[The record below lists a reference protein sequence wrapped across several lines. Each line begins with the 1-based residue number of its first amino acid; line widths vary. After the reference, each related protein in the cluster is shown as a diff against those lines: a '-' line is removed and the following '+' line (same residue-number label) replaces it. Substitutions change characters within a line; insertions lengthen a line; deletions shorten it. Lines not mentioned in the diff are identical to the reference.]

1 MKKSLPNKKI
11 SDLLKPNSR
20 FFRSIHLE
28 RDFRDPDA
36 LSGYIL
42 TDHTLSCLERIA
54 KGLKE
59 YSGQR
64 AWRITGNYGSGKSS
78 FALFLAR
85 WFSGQELPLQI
96 RKANDYRQFTEIKPN
111 FIPVLI
117 TGSREPFGLAILKAL
132 HYCMSKLY
140 VNGRK
145 SLLLDELESC
155 LQSKEEVTEDQVLN
169 MVLAVN
175 SKIVTDNKGNG
186 LLLILDELGKF
197 LEFSM
202 LYPEK
207 QDVYLLQRL
216 AETASRSAEKPLFI
230 MGLLHQGFSTYA
242 DQLSLSG
249 QREWEKISARF
260 EEIIFDHPIEQ
271 ILTLVTSALNVHTDL
286 LPKEHFI
293 ESKKSME
300 ALIQLGWF
308 GPSPVK
314 KVLLE
319 NTSKLYPM
327 HPTVLP
333 VLVRLFSRF
342 GQNERSLFSFL
353 LSNEPFG
360 LQAFAERSAASSEYY
375 RLHNLYEYIKFNFG
389 YRLNVQSYRSY
400 WNQIDSMIESFATE
414 HELDLNILKTVG
426 ILNLLNCN
434 DLLPTEETIILAI
447 AGANSSDLMTKKIRA
462 TLDNLQKGKRTLY
475 RRGAARGF
483 CLWPHTSVDLEDAYE
498 RASQVLGTLSRITDM
513 VKDYIEL
520 RPIVARRHY
529 IQTGN
534 LRYFEVHYCSVAE
547 LVTVFKTITSD
558 ADGMIVVPL
567 CETPEERS
575 LALKFVTQPEL
586 RDRPEVLI
594 AIPPPLNALL
604 GLLQEAQRWEWVASK
619 TPELNTDRFAAEE
632 VSRQRDASRKSLEN
646 RIQGFIGL
654 RQLTGHLSLE
664 WYQQNKKLKIS
675 SGRELLSTLSDICD
689 KIYFNAPQIKNEL
702 VNRHTI
708 SSSAAA
714 ARMRLIEKVL
724 TAASKP
730 FLGMEPNKK
739 PPEMS
744 IYLSFLKASGIHQQY
759 DKDWKIDLQSSSKR
773 DDPCNIIP
781 TLRKIEEL
789 VKKKPD
795 SKISILVIFNTLKK
809 PPYGVK
815 NGVIP
820 IFFAIFVVAN
830 KNEIALYENGTFL
843 KSVGAE
849 EFLRLIKRPETF
861 EIQYCKIEGIRTDV
875 FEKLLALL
883 ELKTSESEK
892 AELLDVVRPLCMFIA
907 KLPGYVHNTKKLSQE
922 ALTVRDVILL
932 AREPVKLLFD
942 DLPKACKFEAFT
954 IDSNIKSELI
964 RDFVKK
970 LKKALDELKSAYP
983 ELKERLKKHLQDSFL
998 IPGTF
1003 SQARQTLTER
1013 TMRILVSIT
1022 EPKLKAF
1029 CLRLVDDNLPED
1041 EWIESLGSYL
1051 VLKPPNKWHDIEE
1064 DMFNQELTQLITR
1077 FHHVE
1082 SIIFSKVK
1090 NIKTSTGIRLSITQ
1104 SDGTE
1109 HEQVIY
1115 FRSEEENQ
1123 LKQLQNE
1130 LADMLSKHKRLGL
1143 VAASRAMWK
1152 LLSEKEGGRR

>member
-1 MKKSLPNKKI
+1 MKKPVPNKKI

-20 FFRSIHLE
+20 FFRSVHLE

-36 LSGYIL
+36 LSDYIL
-42 TDHTLSCLERIA
+42 NDYTFSCFERIA
-54 KGLKE
+54 TGLKE

-64 AWRITGNYGSGKSS
+64 AWRITGNYGTGKSS

-96 RKANDYRQFTEIKPN
+96 QKATDYRQITEYRPH

-117 TGSREPFGLAILKAL
+117 TGSREPLGLAILKAL
-132 HYCMSKLY
+132 HSCLCKLY

-145 SLLLDELESC
+145 PLLSDELESY
-155 LQSKEEVTEDQVLN
+155 LKSKEEITDDQILYLVLE
-169 MVLAVN
+169 VN
-175 SKIVTDNKGNG
+175 SKIIKDNRGKG
-186 LLLILDELGKF
+186 LLLILDEMGKF
-197 LEFSM
+197 LEFSV
-202 LYPEK
+202 LYPER
-207 QDVYLLQRL
+207 QDIYLLQRL
-216 AETASRSAEKPLFI
+216 AEAASRSAEKPVFI
-230 MGLLHQGFSTYA
+230 VGLLHQGFSTYA
-242 DQLSLSG
+242 DQLSQSG
-249 QREWEKISARF
+249 QKEWEKISARF
-260 EEIIFDHPIEQ
+260 EEIFFDPPIEQ
-271 ILTLVTSALNVHTDL
+271 ISTLVTSALSVHTNL
-286 LPKEHFI
+286 LPKEYFI

-308 GPSPVK
+308 GPAPAK

-319 NTSKLYPM
+319 NARKLYPM

-360 LQAFAERSAASSEYY
+360 LRAFAERYATSNEYY
-375 RLHNLYEYIKFNFG
+375 RLHNLYEYIRFNFG
-389 YRLNVQSYRSY
+389 YRLGVQSYRSH

-414 HELDLNILKTVG
+414 RELELNILKTVG

-434 DLLPTEETIILAI
+434 DLLATEETITLAI
-447 AGANSSDLMTKKIRA
+447 AGANSSDLMTKQIRA
-462 TLDNLQKGKRTLY
+462 TLDNLQKGKRALY

-483 CLWPHTSVDLEDAYE
+483 CLWPYTSVDLEEVYE
-498 RASQVLGTLSRITDM
+498 RASRALGTLNCIADM

-534 LRYFEVHYCSVAE
+534 LRYFEVLYCSVAE
-547 LVTVFKTITSD
+547 LVTVFKTVISD
-558 ADGMIVVPL
+558 ADGIIVVPL
-567 CETPEERS
+567 CETPEERF
-575 LALKFVTQPEL
+575 LALKFVMQPEL
-586 RDRPEVLI
+586 KDRPEVLI
-594 AIPPPLNALL
+594 AIPPPLNALV
-604 GLLQEAQRWEWVASK
+604 GLLQEAQRWDWIASN
-619 TPELNTDRFAAEE
+619 TPELNTDRIAAEE
-632 VSRQRDASRKSLEN
+632 VARQRDASRKSLEN

-654 RQLTGHLSLE
+654 RQLTRHLSLE
-664 WYQQNKKLKIS
+664 WYQQNNKLKIS

-702 VNRHTI
+702 VNRHSI

-714 ARMRLIEKVL
+714 ARMRLIERML

-730 FLGMEPNKK
+730 LLGMESNKK

-759 DKDWKIDLQSSSKR
+759 GKDWKFDIPSSKR
-773 DDPCNIIP
+773 EDPCNIIP
-781 TLRKIEEL
+781 TIRKIEEI

-795 SKISILVIFNTLKK
+795 NKIPILEIFNTLKK

-820 IFFAIFVVAN
+820 IFLAIFVVAN

-843 KSVGAE
+843 KSVSAE
-849 EFLRLIKRPETF
+849 EFLRLIKRPESF

-875 FEKLLALL
+875 FEKILTLL
-883 ELKTSESEK
+883 ELKTSESKK
-892 AELLDVVRPLCMFIA
+892 AELLDVVRPLCTFIA

-922 ALTVRDVILL
+922 ALAVRDVILL
-932 AREPVKLLFD
+932 AREPVKLLFY
-942 DLPKACKFEAFT
+942 DLPKACRFDAFN

-964 RDFVKK
+964 RDFVKR

-983 ELKERLKKHLQDSFL
+983 ELKERLKKQLQDSFST
-998 IPGTF
+998 PGSF
-1003 SQARQTLTER
+1003 SQARQTLAER
-1013 TMRILVSIT
+1013 SMRILASIT
-1022 EPKLKAF
+1022 EPKLKTF
-1029 CLRLVDDNLPED
+1029 CLRLIDDNLPED

-1051 VLKPPNKWHDIEE
+1051 ALKPPGKWHDLEE
-1064 DMFNQELTQLITR
+1064 DMFNQELTQLKTR
-1077 FHHVE
+1077 FHHME
-1082 SIIFSKVK
+1082 SIIFSKIK
-1090 NIKTSTGIRLSITQ
+1090 NAKNGTGIRLSITQ

-1115 FRSEEENQ
+1115 FRSEEEKQ

-1130 LADMLSKHKRLGL
+1130 LTDILSKHKRLGL

>member
-1 MKKSLPNKKI
+1 MKKSVPNKKI
-11 SDLLKPNSR
+11 SDLLKPNDR
-20 FFRSIHLE
+20 FFRSVHLE

-42 TDHTLSCLERIA
+42 SDHTLSCLERIA

-59 YSGQR
+59 HSGQR
-64 AWRITGNYGSGKSS
+64 AWRVTGNYGSGKSS
-78 FALFLAR
+78 FALFLAQ
-85 WFSGQELPLQI
+85 WFSGQELPVQV
-96 RKANDYRQFTEIKPN
+96 RKATDYRQFTKVKPD
-111 FIPVLI
+111 FVPVLI
-117 TGSREPFGLAILKAL
+117 TGSREPLGLAILKAL
-132 HYCMSKLY
+132 HYCVSKLY

-145 SLLLDELESC
+145 PLLLDELESC
-155 LQSKEEVTEDQVLN
+155 LQSRKETTDDQILN
-169 MVLAVN
+169 LVLAVS
-175 SKIVTDNKGNG
+175 SKIITDNKGKG

-197 LEFSM
+197 LEFSI

-216 AETASRSAEKPLFI
+216 AEAASRSAEKPLFI
-230 MGLLHQGFSTYA
+230 VGLLHQGFSTYA

-260 EEIIFDHPIEQ
+260 EEIFFDQPIEQ
-271 ILTLVTSALNVHTDL
+271 ISTLVTSALSVHTNL

-308 GPSPVK
+308 GPTHAK

-319 NTSKLYPM
+319 NASKLYPM

-360 LQAFAERSAASSEYY
+360 LQAFAERYVTSSEYY
-375 RLHNLYEYIKFNFG
+375 RLHNLYDYIRFNLG
-389 YRLNVQSYRSY
+389 YRLGVQSYRSH
-400 WNQIDSMIESFATE
+400 WNQIDSMIEGFATE
-414 HELDLNILKTVG
+414 RELELNILKTIG

-434 DLLPTEETIILAI
+434 DLLATEETITLAI
-447 AGANSSDLMTKKIRA
+447 AGTNLSDLITKPIRA
-462 TLDNLQKGKRTLY
+462 TLENLQKGKRSLY
-475 RRGAARGF
+475 CRGAARGF
-483 CLWPHTSVDLEDAYE
+483 CLWPHTSVDLEEAYE
-498 RASQVLGTLSRITDM
+498 RASWALGTLNCIADM

-547 LVTVFKTITSD
+547 LVTVFKMITSD
-558 ADGMIVVPL
+558 TDGMIVVPL
-567 CETPEERS
+567 CETPEDRS
-575 LALKFVTQPEL
+575 LALKFVMQPEL

-594 AIPPPLNALL
+594 AIPSPLNALV
-604 GLLQEAQRWEWVASK
+604 GLLQEAQRWDWIASN

-632 VSRQRDASRKSLEN
+632 VSRQRNASLKSLEN

-664 WYQQNKKLKIS
+664 WYQQNNKLKIS

-689 KIYFNAPQIKNEL
+689 RIYFNAPQIKNEL
-702 VNRHTI
+702 INRHSI

-714 ARMRLIEKVL
+714 ARMRLIEKML

-759 DKDWKIDLQSSSKR
+759 GKDWKIDVPSSKR
-773 DDPCNIIP
+773 EDPCNIIP
-781 TLRKIEEL
+781 TLKKIEEI

-795 SKISILVIFNTLKK
+795 SKIPIPEIFNTLKK

-815 NGVIP
+815 KGVIP
-820 IFFAIFVVAN
+820 ILLAIFVVAN

-849 EFLRLIKRPETF
+849 EFLRLIKISESF

-875 FEKLLALL
+875 FEKLLTLL
-883 ELKTSESEK
+883 ELKTSENKK

-907 KLPGYVHNTKKLSQE
+907 KLPSYVHNTKKLSQE
-922 ALTVRDVILL
+922 ALAVRDVILS

-942 DLPKACKFEAFT
+942 DLPKACRFDAFT
-954 IDSNIKSELI
+954 INSNIKSELI
-964 RDFVKK
+964 RNFVKRF
-970 LKKALDELKSAYP
+970 KKALDELKSAYP
-983 ELKERLKKHLQDSFL
+983 ELKERLKKQLQDSFS
-998 IPGTF
+998 IPGSF
-1003 SQARQTLTER
+1003 SQARQTLAER
-1013 TMRILVSIT
+1013 PMRILVSNT

-1029 CLRLVDDNLPED
+1029 CLRLMDNNLPED

-1051 VLKPPNKWHDIEE
+1051 ALKPPSKWHDVEE
-1064 DMFNQELTQLITR
+1064 DIFNQELTQLITR

-1082 SIIFSKVK
+1082 SIIFSMIK
-1090 NIKTSTGIRLSITQ
+1090 NTKTSTGIRLAITQ
-1104 SDGTE
+1104 SDGAE

-1130 LADMLSKHKRLGL
+1130 LTDMLSKHKRLGL
-1143 VAASRAMWK
+1143 VAASRVMWK

>member
-1 MKKSLPNKKI
+1 MKKFVPNKKI
-11 SDLLKPNSR
+11 SDLLKPNNR
-20 FFRSIHLE
+20 FFRSVHLE

-36 LSGYIL
+36 LSGYVL

-96 RKANDYRQFTEIKPN
+96 RKANDYRRFTEIKPN
-111 FIPVLI
+111 FVPVLV
-117 TGSREPFGLAILKAL
+117 TGSREPLGLAILRAL
-132 HYCMSKLY
+132 HYCVSKLY

-155 LQSKEEVTEDQVLN
+155 LQSKEEITDDQTIN
-169 MVLAVN
+169 MVLAVS
-175 SKIVTDNKGNG
+175 SKIVTDNKGKG

-197 LEFSM
+197 LEFSI

-216 AETASRSAEKPLFI
+216 AETASRSADKPIFI

-249 QREWEKISARF
+249 QREWEKIAARF

-271 ILTLVTSALNVHTDL
+271 ISTLVTSALSVHTDL
-286 LPKEHFI
+286 LPKEYFI
-293 ESKKSME
+293 ESKNSIE

-308 GPSPVK
+308 GPAPAK

-319 NTSKLYPM
+319 NASKLYPM

-360 LQAFAERSAASSEYY
+360 LQAFAERSVASGDYY

-389 YRLNVQSYRSY
+389 YRLGIQSYRSH

-414 HELDLNILKTVG
+414 RVLELNILKTVG

-434 DLLPTEETIILAI
+434 DLLATEETITLAI

-462 TLDNLQKGKRTLY
+462 TLDNLQKGKRVLY

-483 CLWPHTSVDLEDAYE
+483 CLWPHTSVDLEEAYE
-498 RASQVLGTLSRITDM
+498 RASQALGTLSRIADM

-534 LRYFEVHYCSVAE
+534 LRYFEVHYCSVTE
-547 LVTVFKTITSD
+547 LITVFKTITSD

-586 RDRPEVLI
+586 RNRPEVLI
-594 AIPPPLNALL
+594 AIPPPLNALV
-604 GLLQEAQRWEWVASK
+604 GLLQEAQRWDWIASN

-664 WYQQNKKLKIS
+664 WYQQNNKLKIY

-702 VNRHTI
+702 VNRHSI

-714 ARMRLIEKVL
+714 ARMRLIERML

-759 DKDWKIDLQSSSKR
+759 GKDWKIDIPPSKR
-773 DDPCNIIP
+773 EDPCNIIP
-781 TLRKIEEL
+781 TLRKIEDV

-795 SKISILVIFNTLKK
+795 SKIPILEIFNILKK
-809 PPYGVK
+809 SPYGVK
-815 NGVIP
+815 NGIIP
-820 IFFAIFVVAN
+820 IFLAIFIVAN

-843 KSVGAE
+843 KSVGSE
-849 EFLRLIKRPETF
+849 EFLRLVKRPESF

-883 ELKTSESEK
+883 ELKTSESKK
-892 AELLDVVRPLCMFIA
+892 AELLDVVRPLCTFIA

-922 ALTVRDVILL
+922 ALTVRDVILS

-942 DLPKACKFEAFT
+942 DLPKACGFDVFT
-954 IDSNIKSELI
+954 ADSNIKNELI

-983 ELKERLKKHLQDSFL
+983 ELKEHLKKQLQDSFF
-998 IPGTF
+998 IPGSF
-1003 SQARQTLTER
+1003 SQARQMLAER
-1013 TMRILVSIT
+1013 SMRILVSIT

-1051 VLKPPNKWHDIEE
+1051 ALKPPSKWHDIEE
-1064 DMFNQELTQLITR
+1064 DMFDRELTQLITR

-1090 NIKTSTGIRLSITQ
+1090 NTKTSTGIRLSITQ

-1115 FRSEEENQ
+1115 FGSEEENQ

-1130 LADMLSKHKRLGL
+1130 LTDMLSKHKRLGL
-1143 VAASRAMWK
+1143 VAASRVMWK